1 MSFVHLH
8 LHSQYSLLDGAVKL
22 KELMQAVKEHGSPA
36 VALTDHGNMYGTF
49 QFVQLANEAGIKPIV
64 GCEVYLVENMHEK
77 SAKESKYHQLLLAID
92 EEGFRNLSRIVSL
105 GFLEGYYGKPRVDKE
120 LIKKYST
127 GLIATSSCL
136 QGEIPQ
142 AILKGDLEKAEKLLR
157 WWLDVFGENYY
168 IELQRHGIPDQDKI
182 NIVLLELAEKY
193 SIPVVAT
200 NDVHYLHKDD
210 YEAHDVL
217 LCIQTGKKK
226 NDPKRLRFDVNE
238 FYLKSPEEMQT
249 LFADIPQAIENTL
262 AIADKVKPLS
272 LTSDVLLPKF
282 PIPEEFKSADDYLH
296 YLALEGSKQKFGD
309 PIPEP
314 VLQRLEYE
322 LEVIKRMG
330 FSSYFLIVRDIIEG
344 AKTIGVRVGP
354 GRGSAAGSLVA
365 YAIGITQIDPLNYN
379 LLFERFLNPDR
390 ISMPDIDID
399 FDDRNREKVI
409 NYVVQKYGKEY
420 VAHIITFGTMAAR
433 SAIRDVGRV
442 LGFKQSE
449 IEEIAKLIPDAGQ
462 GKTLSVAQA
471 LHTVPKLKQLYET
484 NERIKE
490 WISIAIKL
498 EGSIRQTGVHAAGI
512 IISPTPLLDTI
523 PIASHKDMNLPITQ
537 WEYADA
543 EAAGLLKMDI
553 LGLANL
559 TIISDTLEF
568 IKKRLGEEAVP
579 DIDNVPLD
587 DPETFK
593 LYQEGRTI
601 GTFQFE
607 SEGMRRYLKQLKPTV
622 FEDLIAM
629 NALYRPGPMDYIPSY
644 IRRKHGQEEI
654 TYKHPD
660 MEPIL
665 KDTYGIMVYQEQL
678 MMVAQKLAGFTPG
691 EADTLR
697 KAVGKKKADLIAKL
711 KEKFIEGCVNNNI
724 TKELAEEIFAD
735 IEKFGQYGF
744 NKSHAAAYSFL
755 AFQTAYLKAHYPA
768 EYMAA
773 LLSNAIKKPDSMLLY
788 LNEARAMGIKILPP
802 DINQSDVGFTVTK
815 EGHIRFGLGAIKNI
829 GSEIVNKIIREREKN
844 GPFKS
849 IFDLGRRVPG
859 LNKKVL
865 ESLVWSGAFDSFGHP
880 REVYTMQLPRKP
892 ETAIEYA
899 AKLASKKKNIPT
911 GPTLFSLDQLAS
923 TDSDPKLPEYKPT
936 NKRDRLVREHE
947 MLGFFISAHPLDEF
961 KYLYNVLPITTIAD
975 AHKKECIATFMV
987 VPVKIDKKVSKR
999 SGNIFY
1005 TVVVE
1010 DFTGIQEL
1018 RIFESDYQAWNHL
1031 LQVGEPIIIM
1041 ADVSR
1046 DIMDERVQW
1055 KIIKVA
1061 TPEEFISQN
1070 VNGVHIKLPAEK
1082 ANKQLAEKIR
1092 KLLSHSQNGKKL
1104 FFELSLNGSTIS
1116 VHFSSEYTLPANP
1129 ENLSSLYK
1137 LIKSSGGTITCFI
1150 PNMTNGKK
1158 NGKIMSNGKKVG

>member
-22 KELMQAVKEHGSPA
+22 KDLMRTVKEHGSPA

-49 QFVQLANEAGIKPIV
+49 QFVRLANESGIKPIV
-64 GCEVYLVENMHEK
+64 GCEVYLVNNMHEK
-77 SAKESKYHQLLLAID
+77 SAKEKRLHQLLLAMD

-105 GFLEGYYGKPRVDKE
+105 GFLEGYYSKPRVDKE
-120 LIKKYST
+120 LIKKYSK

-142 AILKGDLEKAEKLLR
+142 AILKGDIEKAERLLR

-168 IELQRHGIPDQDKI
+168 IELQRHGIPEQDKL
-182 NIVLLELAEKY
+182 NMVLLQLADKY
-193 SIPVVAT
+193 SVPVVAT
-200 NDVHYLHKDD
+200 NDVHYLDEED

-226 NDPKRLRFDVNE
+226 DDPKRLRFDVNE
-238 FYLKSPEEMQT
+238 FYLKSPEEMKN

-262 AIADKVKPLS
+262 AIADKVKPIS

-282 PIPEEFKSADDYLH
+282 PIPPEFESADEYLRH
-296 YLALEGSKQKFGD
+296 LAIEGAKREFGD
-309 PIPEP
+309 PIPDS

-322 LEVIKRMG
+322 LGVIKRMG
-330 FSSYFLIVRDIIEG
+330 FSSYFLIVRDIIAG
-344 AKTIGVRVGP
+344 AKDIGVRVGP

-365 YAIGITQIDPLNYN
+365 YTIGITQIDPLKYN

-409 NYVVQKYGKEY
+409 NYIVNKYGKEY

-433 SAIRDVGRV
+433 SSIRDVGRV

-449 IEEIAKLIPDAGQ
+449 IEELAKLIPDAGQ
-462 GKTLSVAQA
+462 GRTLSVAQA
-471 LHTVPKLKQLYET
+471 LQTVTKLKQLYES
-484 NERIKE
+484 NEKIRE

-512 IISPTPLLDTI
+512 IISPSPLLDTI
-523 PIASHKDMNLPITQ
+523 PIASHKDMELPITQ

-568 IKKRLGEEAVP
+568 IKNRHGESAVP

-587 DPETFK
+587 DPQTYK

-607 SEGMRRYLKQLKPTV
+607 SEGMRKYLKQLKPTV

-629 NALYRPGPMDYIPSY
+629 NALYRPGPMEYIPSY
-644 IRRKHGQEEI
+644 IRRKHGQEKI

-711 KEKFIEGCVNNNI
+711 KEKFIEGCVKNNI
-724 TKELAEEIFAD
+724 PKKLAEEIFAD

-788 LNEARAMGIKILPP
+788 LNEARSMGIKILPP
-802 DINQSDVGFTVTK
+802 DINQSEVGFTVTK
-815 EGHIRFGLGAIKNI
+815 EGHIRFGLGAIKNV
-829 GSEIVNKIIREREKN
+829 GSEIVSKIIQERAKN
-844 GPFKS
+844 GEFKS

-865 ESLVWSGAFDSFGHP
+865 ESLVWSGAFDSFGNP
-880 REVYTMQLPRKP
+880 REAYAMQLVRKP

-899 AKLASKKKNIPT
+899 AKLASKKKTVPA

-923 TDSDPKLPEYKPT
+923 TDNDPELPKLKST
-936 NKRDRLVREHE
+936 NKRERLIKEHE
-947 MLGFFISAHPLDEF
+947 MLGFFISGHPLDEF
-961 KYLYNVLPITTIAD
+961 KYLYNMLPITTIAD
-975 AHKKECIATFMV
+975 AQKKEGVATFLV
-987 VPVKIDKKVSKR
+987 VPVKIDKKVSKN
-999 SGNIFY
+999 GNIFY
-1005 TVVVE
+1005 IVVVE

-1018 RIFESDYQAWNHL
+1018 RVFERDYDLWNHL

-1041 ADVSR
+1041 ADVSKNVV
-1046 DIMDERVQW
+1046 DDRVQW
-1055 KIIKVA
+1055 KIIKIS
-1061 TPEEFISQN
+1061 TLEEFISQN

-1082 ANKQLAEKIR
+1082 ATKELAENIKA
-1092 KLLSHSQNGKKL
+1092 LLTKPSEGKKL
-1104 FFELSLNGSTIS
+1104 FFELSINGLNTSAY
-1116 VHFSSEYTLPANP
+1116 FSSEYAISPQP
-1129 ENLSSLYK
+1129 EKLSSLYK
-1137 LIKSSGGTITCFI
+1137 LLKSSGGTITCFI
-1150 PNMTNGKK
+1150 QNMNNNGKK
-1158 NGKIMSNGKKVG
+1158 NGKTTYNGKKIA

>member
-8 LHSQYSLLDGAVKL
+8 LHSQYSLLDGAVRL
-22 KELMQAVKEHGSPA
+22 KDLMEVVKEHGSPA

-49 QFVQLANEAGIKPIV
+49 EFVQLANEAGIKPIV
-64 GCEVYLVENMHEK
+64 GCEVYLVDNMHEK
-77 SAKESKYHQLLLAID
+77 SPKEVRYHQLLLAIN

-105 GFLEGYYGKPRVDKE
+105 GFLEGFYSKPRVDKE
-120 LIKKYST
+120 LIKKYSK

-142 AILKGDLEKAEKLLR
+142 AILKGNIEKAEQLLK

-168 IELQRHGIPDQDKI
+168 LELQRHGIPEQDKL

-193 SIPVVAT
+193 SVPVVAT
-200 NDVHYLHKDD
+200 NDVHYLHKED

-226 NDPKRLRFDVNE
+226 DDPKRMRFDVNE
-238 FYLKSPEEMQT
+238 FYLKTPQEMQE

-262 AIADKVKPLS
+262 AIADKVQPLS
-272 LTSDVLLPKF
+272 LARDTLLPKF
-282 PIPEEFKSADDYLH
+282 PIPAEFGSADDYLRH
-296 YLALEGSKQKFGD
+296 LAFEGAKQKFGD

-314 VLQRLEYE
+314 VKERLEYE
-322 LEVIKRMG
+322 LGVIKRMG

-344 AKTIGVRVGP
+344 AKNLGVRVGP

-365 YAIGITQIDPLNYN
+365 YTIGITQIDPLKYN

-409 NYVVQKYGKEY
+409 NYVVNKYGKEY

-462 GKTLSVAQA
+462 GKTLSVAEA
-471 LHTVPKLKQLYET
+471 LQTVPRLQQLYET
-484 NERIKE
+484 DKRIRE

-523 PIASHKDMNLPITQ
+523 PIASHKDMELPITQ
-537 WEYADA
+537 WEYAHA

-568 IKKRLGEEAVP
+568 IRKRRGEDAVP

-587 DPETFK
+587 DPATFK

-711 KEKFIEGCVNNNI
+711 KEKFIEGCVKNNI
-724 TKELAEEIFAD
+724 PRELAEEIFAD

-788 LNEARAMGIKILPP
+788 LNEARSMGIKILPP
-802 DINQSDVGFTVTK
+802 DINQSEIGFTVTK
-815 EGHIRFGLGAIKNI
+815 EGHIRFGLGAIKNV
-829 GSEIVNKIIREREKN
+829 GAEIVNKIITEREKN

-865 ESLVWSGAFDSFGHP
+865 ESLVWSGAFDSFGYP
-880 REVYTMQLPRKP
+880 REAYTMQLPQKP

-899 AKLASKKKNIPT
+899 SKLASKKKAVPA
-911 GPTLFSLDQLAS
+911 GPTLFSLDQLS
-923 TDSDPKLPEYKPT
+923 TTDNDPELPEFKPT
-936 NKRDRLVREHE
+936 NRRERLVKEHE

-961 KYLYNVLPITTIAD
+961 KHLYEVLSLTTIAD
-975 AHKKECIATFMV
+975 ANKKEGISTFLV
-987 VPVKIDKKVSKR
+987 VPVKIDKKVSK
-999 SGNIFY
+999 SGNIYY

-1018 RIFESDYQAWNHL
+1018 RIFESDYEAWNHL

-1041 ADVSR
+1041 ADVSK
-1046 DIMDERVQW
+1046 DVTDDRVQW
-1055 KIIKVA
+1055 RILKIH
-1061 TPEEFISQN
+1061 TPEEFIRETIS
-1070 VNGVHIKLPAEK
+1070 GVHVQLPAQQ
-1082 ANKQLAEKIR
+1082 ANKQLAQKIK
-1092 KLLSHSQNGKKL
+1092 KLLSKEKEGKKL
-1104 FFELSLNGSTIS
+1104 FFELILNGSGIS
-1116 VHFSSEYTLPANP
+1116 AHFKSEFTMPNEP
-1129 ENLSSLYK
+1129 EKLSSLYQI
-1137 LIKSSGGTITCFI
+1137 IKDSGGTMTCLI
-1150 PNMTNGKK
+1150 AN
-1158 NGKIMSNGKKVG
+1158 MSNGKETTKMTNNGGKA